1 DRLIHGGAETVGS
14 DVRGRT
20 GGGGSVY
27 ACGRGTW
34 VPGKFMGFRAGRG
47 GHTSCLVGARGL
59 AYCTAQIPPSF
70 RAPLLPPPGVR
81 HTPSELARS
90 PPVSVR
96 WILSRAPRP
105 PCPALSLSDL

>member
-1 DRLIHGGAETVGS
+1 VGS

-27 ACGRGTW
+27 ACGRGLRY
-34 VPGKFMGFRAGRG
+34 PGEIVGFRTGQG
-47 GHTSCLVGARGL
+47 GHASCLVGARGL
-59 AYCTAQIPPSF
+59 AYCTAQIPPPL
-70 RAPLLPPPGVR
+70 RAPLLSPPGVR
-81 HTPSELARS
+81 RAPAELARS

-105 PCPALSLSDL
+105 PYPALSLSDL